1 MMDGVKQPRK
11 RSEKA
16 KPAKATKT
24 AKSVAERRESLLD
37 DEAHQ
42 SDRQFVTALARG
54 LEILS
59 CFGPRKAE
67 IGGTQLAAM
76 TGLPQPT
83 VWRLCHT
90 LSRMGYLIPAE
101 GDKLRPGI
109 PALRLGR
116 AALACVPLAEK
127 ARARMQGLADGT
139 GSASGLAARDG
150 GRVVFVQQCLSE
162 AQLVMNLR
170 VGTRLS
176 LITSAAGW
184 GLLAGF
190 PEAEREELIETY
202 AVPNPRWPEVEPAF
216 REAMRDFTDRGYIL
230 NIGVFH
236 KSYNTAAVPI
246 YGRDGMPAYA
256 LTCAGSSA
264 THSPAF
270 LRKVIAPEL
279 MKLAAELQADLRAID
294 AAAVPPR
301 RG

>member
-1 MMDGVKQPRK
+1 MRGLLKPPRK
-11 RSEKA
+11 RA
-16 KPAKATKT
+16 GKPAKA
-24 AKSVAERRESLLD
+24 APERRESLLD

-42 SDRQFVTALARG
+42 DDRQFVTALARG

-59 CFGPRKAE
+59 CFGPRKSE

-90 LSRMGYLIPAE
+90 LSRMGYLIPVE

-109 PALRLGR
+109 PVLKLGR
-116 AALACVPLAEK
+116 AALASVPLAEK
-127 ARARMQGLADGT
+127 ARARMQALADRS

-190 PEAEREELIETY
+190 PQAEREKLIETY
-202 AVPNPRWPEVEPAF
+202 ALPNPRWRQTEPAF
-216 REAMRDFTDRGYIL
+216 REAMRDFAERGYIL
-230 NIGVFH
+230 NMGVFH

-246 YGRDGMPAYA
+246 YGRDGRPAYA

-279 MKLAAELQADLRAID
+279 MKLAAELQADLHAIE
-294 AAAVPPR
+294 AVPPPR

>member
-1 MMDGVKQPRK
+1 MKGLVKAPRK
-11 RSEKA
+11 RA
-16 KPAKATKT
+16 GNGKPARSAP
-24 AKSVAERRESLLD
+24 ERRESLLN

-42 SDRQFVTALARG
+42 DDRQFVTALARG

-59 CFGPRKAE
+59 CFGPRKSE
-67 IGGTQLAAM
+67 IGGTELAAM

-90 LSRMGYLIPAE
+90 LSRMGYLIPVE

-109 PALRLGR
+109 PVLKLGR
-116 AALACVPLAEK
+116 AALASVPLAEK
-127 ARARMQGLADGT
+127 ARARMQGLADRS

-150 GRVVFVQQCLSE
+150 GRVVFVQQCLSD

-176 LITSAAGW
+176 LMTSAAGW

-190 PEAEREELIETY
+190 AETEREQLIESY
-202 AVPNPRWPEVEPAF
+202 GVPNPRWPQTEPAF
-216 REAMRDFTDRGYIL
+216 REAMRDFAERGYIL

-256 LTCAGSSA
+256 LTCAGSSS
-264 THSPAF
+264 THSPTF

-279 MKLAAELQADLRAID
+279 MALAADLQSDLHATQTG
-294 AAAVPPR
+294 PSPR

>member
-1 MMDGVKQPRK
+1 MKGLVKVSRK
-11 RSEKA
+11 RAGNGKPVKA
-16 KPAKATKT
+16 AP
-24 AKSVAERRESLLD
+24 ERRESLLNN
-37 DEAHQ
+37 EAHQ
-42 SDRQFVTALARG
+42 DDRQFVTALARG

-59 CFGPRKAE
+59 CFGPRKSE
-67 IGGTQLAAM
+67 IGGTELAAM

-90 LSRMGYLIPAE
+90 LSRMGYLIPVE

-109 PALRLGR
+109 PVLKLGR
-116 AALACVPLAEK
+116 AALASVPLAEK
-127 ARARMQGLADGT
+127 ARARMQGLADRS

-150 GRVVFVQQCLSE
+150 GRVVFVQQCLSD

-176 LITSAAGW
+176 LMTSAAGW

-190 PEAEREELIETY
+190 PEAEREKLIASY
-202 AVPNPRWPEVEPAF
+202 GLPNARWPQVEPAF
-216 REAMRDFTDRGYIL
+216 REALRDFVERGYIL

-256 LTCAGSSA
+256 LTCAGSSS

-279 MKLAAELQADLRAID
+279 MALAAELQADLHAIE
-294 AAAVPPR
+294 ACPALR

>member
-1 MMDGVKQPRK
+1 MKTPPKKPRKAAAGVKP
-11 RSEKA
+11 S
-16 KPAKATKT
+16 
-24 AKSVAERRESLLD
+24 KSAQERRESLLD

-42 SDRQFVTALARG
+42 DDRQFVTALARG

-59 CFGPRKAE
+59 CFGPRTSE

-90 LSRMGYLIPAE
+90 LSRMGFLMPVE

-109 PALRLGR
+109 PVLKLGR
-116 AALACVPLAEK
+116 AALASVPLAEK
-127 ARARMQGLADGT
+127 ARTRMQELANRS

-190 PEAEREELIETY
+190 PEAEREQLIATY
-202 AVPNPRWPEVEPAF
+202 ALPDPRWPQTEPAF
-216 REAMRDFTDRGYIL
+216 REAMTDFAERGYIL

-279 MKLAAELQADLRAID
+279 MKLAAELQNELHAIE
-294 AAAVPPR
+294 AVQPQR